1 MEDQDLYK
9 QFLNIIEEGYERTM
23 DSYAQEEDHFECE
36 QDLKH
41 KIQRLQARNCAL
53 FCQTKIRTI
62 LNTINNSTVEDV
74 HDVIK
79 AIKEDEK

>member
-1 MEDQDLYK
+1 MENKDLYK
-9 QFLNIIEEGYERTM
+9 QFLNIIQEGHEEMREI
-23 DSYAQEEDHFECE
+23 QEAEHFACE
-36 QDLKH
+36 QDLIE
-41 KIQRLQARNCAL
+41 KIQKIQARNCAL

-79 AIKEDEK
+79 AIEEDE